1 MSFTPKTVLVCTP
14 HPDDAE
20 IGAGG
25 TIAKWAK
32 EGAKVVLVVCTNG
45 DKGSADP
52 EMTSARLAAIRE
64 KEQRAAAKV
73 LGVSEVVFLNHSD
86 SELEDNREFRGDLV
100 REIRRHKPDVVMTT
114 DPHRRGFYQHRDHR
128 ITGQVTMAAM
138 GHMSR
143 DHLSFPEHKELGLEP
158 HKTGYVYL
166 WGSDNADTHIDIS
179 DTLSTKIE
187 ALKRHESQIAPRRN
201 VDFEKFMRENAE
213 RAGKENG
220 LKVAESFRVIE
231 MRR

>member
-1 MSFTPKTVLVCTP
+1 MVRLHKIGNQEGDRPAFRHAVQKMQRLGDVGPDAFGLEVEHFADYAQDVPPPFFGRDVQLDLVGK
-14 HPDDAE
+14 DDQADFV
-20 IGAGG
+20 
-25 TIAKWAK
+25 
-32 EGAKVVLVVCTNG
+32 VVL
-45 DKGSADP
+45 
-52 EMTSARLAAIRE
+52 ERRE
-64 KEQRAAAKV
+64 R
-73 LGVSEVVFLNHSD
+73 
-86 SELEDNREFRGDLV
+86 EDRREFRGDLV

-128 ITGQVTMAAM
+128 ITGQVTMDAVFPLA
-138 GHMSR
+138 R

-166 WGSDNADTHIDIS
+166 WGSDNADTHIDIG

>member
-1 MSFTPKTVLVCTP
+1 M
-14 HPDDAE
+14 
-20 IGAGG
+20 
-25 TIAKWAK
+25 
-32 EGAKVVLVVCTNG
+32 
-45 DKGSADP
+45 
-52 EMTSARLAAIRE
+52 
-64 KEQRAAAKV
+64 
-73 LGVSEVVFLNHSD
+73 
-86 SELEDNREFRGDLV
+86 
-100 REIRRHKPDVVMTT
+100 
-114 DPHRRGFYQHRDHR
+114 
-128 ITGQVTMAAM
+128 
-138 GHMSR
+138 
-143 DHLSFPEHKELGLEP
+143 
-158 HKTGYVYL
+158 YL